1 MTMTEE
7 TAEFSRETSLAP
19 RAQFE
24 IGGFQ
29 FDPVQ
34 RRLKSDRGVREL
46 EPKVS
51 ELLMLLIEANDV
63 VRRDD
68 ILDRLWGAA
77 GSDEALTQ
85 TASKLRKALGDTA
98 RPYRLLETVPKV
110 GYRLGMP
117 GVPFEAVQPL
127 EIAASLSAGEKQGA
141 LYKFFTGVMR
151 RIRERKSFYKGV
163 AFGAG
168 VSLFTV
174 AAFTVLAG
182 PQSIEQEI
190 DCPDHWSASE
200 CVSVIRAVID

>member
-1 MTMTEE
+1 MTMVEE
-7 TAEFSRETSLAP
+7 TAEFPVAP

-85 TASKLRKALGDTA
+85 TASKLRKALGDTQ
-98 RPYRLLETVPKV
+98 RPYRFLETVPKV

-117 GVPFEAVQPL
+117 GVPFEAVQRM
-127 EIAASLSAGEKQGA
+127 EISKDLSGGNSRSSLYRFVAGIVRHVGE
-141 LYKFFTGVMR
+141 R
-151 RIRERKSFYKGV
+151 RLFYRGV
-163 AFGAG
+163 AIGAG
-168 VSLFTV
+168 GSLFAV
-174 AAFTVLAG
+174 AAFVVLMG
-182 PQSIEQEI
+182 PQSVEQEI